1 MAKFSDK
8 RMGKEVGNAMVYAQP
23 HTMKGKAVGIE
34 PNPGKMPNRSKADT
48 VNMSVGNISKAAGEE
63 KIKTDGIKMRGTGAA
78 TKGTMARGPMA

>member
-34 PNPGKMPNRSKADT
+34 PNPGKLPNHSEAKT
-48 VNMSVGNISKAAGEE
+48 VNMSVGNVSKAAGEE

-78 TKGTMARGPMA
+78 TKGLMSRGPMA

>member
-8 RMGKEVGNAMVYAQP
+8 RMGKEVGNAMVYAKP

-48 VNMSVGNISKAAGEE
+48 VNMSVGNVSKAAGEE

-78 TKGTMARGPMA
+78 TKGLMSRGPMA